1 MDMSINRAIVIH
13 QSTVSM
19 FMGKFKLP
27 LILTLS
33 IFATVTMEIYL
44 THHHPP
50 VLIGRIDPGQQEAPS
65 VIQESSELIVYPERT
80 HYKTI
85 PLEKINSLLQG
96 SDPTTLALN
105 ALDGIAGEIDK
116 RKIEIA
122 YPQHNQA
129 LVTITQLRRA
139 KSTIVNATK
148 YRVEMTS
155 FGRSILV
162 SSPPIWEI
170 VWIGVGNGE

>member
-1 MDMSINRAIVIH
+1 
-13 QSTVSM
+13 M

-33 IFATVTMEIYL
+33 IFATVTMGIYL
-44 THHHPP
+44 THHHQP
-50 VLIGRIDPGQQEAPS
+50 VLIGRIDNGQQEASP

-85 PLEKINSLLQG
+85 PLEKISSLLQG

-129 LVTITQLRRA
+129 LVTITQLRRV

-162 SSPPIWEI
+162 SSPPVWQI

>member
-1 MDMSINRAIVIH
+1 MA
-13 QSTVSM
+13 
-19 FMGKFKLP
+19 KFKLL

-33 IFATVTMEIYL
+33 IFATIAIGIYL
-44 THHHPP
+44 GYHRLPA
-50 VLIGRIDPGQQEAPS
+50 LIGGINGQQEE
-65 VIQESSELIVYPERT
+65 VIVTQQSAEALDYPERT

-96 SDPTTLALN
+96 SNPTTLALN
-105 ALDGIAGEIDK
+105 ALDGIALEIGK

-139 KSTIVNATK
+139 HSTGVNPTK

-162 SSPPIWEI
+162 SSPPIWQI